1 VATVI
6 ERLRAGYEV
15 LNRDGDFSAIL
26 DEFDP
31 DVELQ
36 QSAEGPEGLIVYRGR
51 DGLAR
56 WLAGMSSAWE
66 EISYELLDFE
76 QEANQVLA
84 VVRMSMRGRTSE
96 LKLEQTIAHMFT
108 LGENDKVIRVEGFFD
123 PDKARAAL
131 KSEVG

>member
-1 VATVI
+1 MSQENVEIVRRAYAAWNAGDM
-6 ERLRAGYEV
+6 EALRELY
-15 LNRDGDFSAIL
+15 
-26 DEFDP
+26 DP
-31 DVELQ
+31 DVIMR
-36 QSAEGPEGLIVYRGR
+36 AIEGWPEPGP
-51 DGLAR
+51 
-56 WLAGMSSAWE
+56 
-66 EISYELLDFE
+66 YELLDFE

-84 VVRMSMRGRTSE
+84 VVRMSMRDRTSE